1 MTTRIQHRSASRRR
15 ALGELGAAFTGLALA
30 PGLPAIASNALM
42 APKPLAAK
50 ASGRPA
56 PDFTLPQVLDTQGL
70 GPSVSLSSLKGQ
82 WVYLDF
88 WASWCAPCR
97 AEAPVLQEFSIN
109 YPQVQFAG
117 ILTRD
122 NLSSA
127 RAFYET
133 FNLTF
138 PTFIDDSLLIG
149 FGGSLIPNAIPTTLI
164 IDQDGKVAVRISGE
178 VTVAGLKKML
188 DKVLAND

>member
-1 MTTRIQHRSASRRR
+1 MKLISVLLCLFLLTSCSGGGVSSLNENSFISGSGIVTFVEKVQRKSAPVLSGPT
-15 ALGELGAAFTGLALA
+15 LTSGEL
-30 PGLPAIASNALM
+30 
-42 APKPLAAK
+42 
-50 ASGRPA
+50 
-56 PDFTLPQVLDTQGL
+56 TLDYNQVT
-70 GPSVSLSSLKGQ
+70 V
-82 WVYLDF
+82 VNV

-149 FGGSLIPNAIPTTLI
+149 FGESLIPNAIPTTLI
-164 IDQDGKVAVRISGE
+164 IDRDGKVAVRISGE

-188 DKVLAND
+188 EKVLAND

>member
-1 MTTRIQHRSASRRR
+1 MKIHLFQVVVLPLLLKKIKEKVPPILSGPTLTT
-15 ALGELGAAFTGLALA
+15 GE
-30 PGLPAIASNALM
+30 I
-42 APKPLAAK
+42 
-50 ASGRPA
+50 
-56 PDFTLPQVLDTQGL
+56 TLNLNQVT
-70 GPSVSLSSLKGQ
+70 V
-82 WVYLDF
+82 VNV

-97 AEAPVLQEFSIN
+97 AEAPVLQEFSVN

-188 DKVLAND
+188 DKVLVND

>member
-1 MTTRIQHRSASRRR
+1 M
-15 ALGELGAAFTGLALA
+15 
-30 PGLPAIASNALM
+30 
-42 APKPLAAK
+42 
-50 ASGRPA
+50 
-56 PDFTLPQVLDTQGL
+56 
-70 GPSVSLSSLKGQ
+70 
-82 WVYLDF
+82 
-88 WASWCAPCR
+88 
-97 AEAPVLQEFSIN
+97 LQEFSIN

-133 FNLTF
+133 FGLTF
-138 PTFIDDSLLIG
+138 PTFIDDSLLVG
-149 FGGSLIPNAIPTTLI
+149 FDGSLIPNAIPTTLI
-164 IDQDGKVAVRISGE
+164 IDQEGKVAVRISGE

>member
-1 MTTRIQHRSASRRR
+1 MKRLNKSITLVFLTLTLTSCSGGGSSSTQESFVSGSGAVTLIKSPDRIQAPV
-15 ALGELGAAFTGLALA
+15 LAGMTL
-30 PGLPAIASNALM
+30 
-42 APKPLAAK
+42 
-50 ASGRPA
+50 SGTNYSYGFGRV
-56 PDFTLPQVLDTQGL
+56 TV
-70 GPSVSLSSLKGQ
+70 VN
-82 WVYLDF
+82 V

-109 YPQVQFAG
+109 YPEVQFAG

-122 NLSSA
+122 NISSA
-127 RAFYET
+127 KAFYEN
-133 FNLTF
+133 FKLTY
-138 PTFIDDSLLIG
+138 PTFTDDSLLLG

-164 IDQDGKVAVRISGE
+164 IDKDGKVAVRISGE